1 MATIRIVGRMPSD
14 GAGQTRERA
23 NENERH
29 TERERGKK
37 ERQLH
42 RVEMNIPQF

>member
-14 GAGQTRERA
+14 GAGQTSERA

-29 TERERGKK
+29 TQRERERK
-37 ERQLH
+37 ERKTAS
-42 RVEMNIPQF
+42 